1 MAQLTTN
8 DIPRIARD
16 AFYVGVGLGVIGFQK
31 AQVQRVELTKTVRGQ
46 VGEAKDQLETLGSNA
61 EELLEELR
69 GSARDARTQVRAVVS
84 RAA

>member
-31 AQVQRVELTKTVRGQ
+31 AQVQRAELTKTVKGQ

>member
-31 AQVQRVELTKTVRGQ
+31 AQVQRVELTKTVKGQ

>member
-31 AQVQRVELTKTVRGQ
+31 AQVQRVELTKTVKGQ
-46 VGEAKDQLETLGSNA
+46 VGEAKDQLETLGSNV